1 MRRGL
6 RVAVPRALPSAF
18 FRAAPA
24 APASVRALSSYVP
37 PSETREGR
45 RRKQNF
51 WSKWQGLSQQEFWQD
66 VGFEHDRVN
75 DNRRLGITNPKQKKG
90 FKTKPEFRENLTDDD
105 YFDADDALASAA
117 EYDGEFGDVDA
128 DGLFDVDSVL
138 HNGDAIP
145 SPGVRSSMGR
155 TKGAID
161 ALYAQDDVDPARRA
175 ELLELLEDLGP
186 ESLLSPPPMPH
197 DDVDEASES
206 SELLEQDLSRTLMTT
221 RSFVDSVKLR
231 EMGGL
236 ADGAYFGYLLNTR
249 RVSKSQAE
257 GKRTSYSTLVVVGN
271 GNGTAGIG
279 MGKDT
284 AAGTSL
290 YKATC
295 AARKNLIHVERFDE
309 RTLFHAMDERFAKT
323 KLVVRLRRPG
333 SGTRC
338 SWAVWKIL
346 SAFGITDVSVKIHGS
361 RNPTTVAHAVI
372 NALQRST
379 SAQQVADRRGLRVL
393 DMSPDAIRV
402 PGY

>member
-1 MRRGL
+1 MRRSLL
-6 RVAVPRALPSAF
+6 RGSSAVRALP
-18 FRAAPA
+18 PW
-24 APASVRALSSYVP
+24 RALGGATRSCYMP
-37 PSETREGR
+37 PSETREGK

-51 WSKWQGLSQQEFWQD
+51 WAKWGGLSQQEFWQD
-66 VGFEHDRVN
+66 VGFDHDRTK
-75 DNRRLGITNPKQKKG
+75 DSKRLGVTSLKQKGYKA
-90 FKTKPEFRENLTDDD
+90 KPDFREALDDD
-105 YFDADDALASAA
+105 EYFDADDALDEGAL
-117 EYDGEFGDVDA
+117 DDEFLYIDE
-128 DGLFDVDSVL
+128 
-138 HNGDAIP
+138 
-145 SPGVRSSMGR
+145 M
-155 TKGAID
+155 D
-161 ALYAQDDVDPARRA
+161 ALRNGLVVPDAGSRAGSDRARRAREALLAQPDVEPARRS
-175 ELLELLEDLGP
+175 ELLALLEDLGP
-186 ESLLSPPPMPH
+186 EGLLTPKPMPAE
-197 DDVDEASES
+197 DLEEANAS
-206 SELLEQDLSRTLMTT
+206 SELLKEDLSRALVIT

-231 EMGGL
+231 DSGGL
-236 ADGAYFGYLLNTR
+236 ADGAYYGYLLNTR

-271 GNGTAGIG
+271 GKGTAGIG
-279 MGKDT
+279 MGKDVT
-284 AAGTSL
+284 AGTAL

-295 AARKNLIHVERFDE
+295 AARKNLMHVTRFDD

-338 SWAVWKIL
+338 SWVVWKIL

-379 SAQQVADRRGLRVL
+379 SAQQVADRRGLRIL